1 MAWVKKTAVV
11 SGIVIG
17 VAACFTSMLPTS
29 SRTEAA
35 IAVFDEKNIEEA
47 IKTAI
52 QTANILTEEQKQLA
66 LMILN
71 MKQLDVGMLEELM
84 KRNEEKN
91 KAALAGD
98 LIYPDGMLNGN
109 ASIQQIWTER
119 MGDIEDVLN
128 GNATVYDIV
137 IQEQRRQKAI
147 HQASKETALA
157 AQQTI
162 KMDKQN
168 MEDARKALEA
178 SNKAEGQQQV
188 LQAGNYLLYDI
199 LQSVSAGNRAKAH
212 MAASMATYYDSK
224 IQEQAESERILTNS
238 KNISK
243 KWVENSK

>member
-29 SRTEAA
+29 SRTETA

-71 MKQLDVGMLEELM
+71 MKKLDVGMLEELM

-168 MEDARKALEA
+168 MGTREKRLRRRTKRRD
-178 SNKAEGQQQV
+178 SNRYCKREIISCTIFCRACQQV
-188 LQAGNYLLYDI
+188 TEQKHIWRRQWRRITIQKY
-199 LQSVSAGNRAKAH
+199 R
-212 MAASMATYYDSK
+212 SK
-224 IQEQAESERILTNS
+224 QRVRGFSPTQRIFPKS
-238 KNISK
+238 G
-243 KWVENSK
+243 

>member
-1 MAWVKKTAVV
+1 MAWMKKTAVV

-29 SRTEAA
+29 HRTEAA
-35 IAVFDEKNIEEA
+35 IAVIDEKNIEEA

-66 LMILN
+66 LMLLN
-71 MKQLDVGMLEELM
+71 MKKLDIGMLEELM
-84 KRNEEKN
+84 KRNEDKN

-98 LIYPDGMLNGN
+98 LIYPDGIINEN
-109 ASIQQIWTER
+109 ESIEQIWSER
-119 MGDIEDVLN
+119 MGDIEDVIN

-137 IQEQRRQKAI
+137 TQEQRRQKAI
-147 HQASKETALA
+147 HQSSKETAFI

-162 KMDKQN
+162 KLDKQN

-199 LQSVSAGNRAKAH
+199 LQSVSAGNKAKAH
-212 MAASMATYYDSK
+212 MAASMAAYYDSK
-224 IQEQAESERILTNS
+224 VQEQAESDRILANS
-238 KNISK
+238 TNISK